1 MGYKSIRQMTL
12 PYVHSTASA
21 IPQMGHILSLYMYR
35 SLCMEYL
42 LFFPTS
48 EGFKFHLLCE
58 DFPDY
63 LVDSASCVYVYPVSL
78 PHWLWGDKDPQF
90 RNLLLEPSSQ
100 WVLMKE
106 LMSK

>member
-1 MGYKSIRQMTL
+1 MGYKSIREMTL

-21 IPQMGHILSLYMYR
+21 IPRMGHILSLYMYR

-58 DFPDY
+58 AFPDY
-63 LVDSASCVYVYPVSL
+63 LVDCVLCICLSCQPPSLAVGRQGSTVSESFVGAQL
-78 PHWLWGDKDPQF
+78 TVGVNE
-90 RNLLLEPSSQ
+90 RTNE
-100 WVLMKE
+100 
-106 LMSK
+106 